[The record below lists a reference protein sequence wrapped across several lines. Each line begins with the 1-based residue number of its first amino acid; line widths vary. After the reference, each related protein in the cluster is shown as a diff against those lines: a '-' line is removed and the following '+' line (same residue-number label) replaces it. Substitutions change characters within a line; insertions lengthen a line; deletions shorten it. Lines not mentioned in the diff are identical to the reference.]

1 MTKLSITLT
10 VVALSVTFGSAHA
23 YSFEPS
29 SRPVTQIAAPVPQF
43 ATDGEVCTVKIT
55 PELARML
62 ALPEG

>member
-10 VVALSVTFGSAHA
+10 VIALSVTFGSAHA

-29 SRPVTQIAAPVPQF
+29 FQPVTQI

-62 ALPEG
+62 ALPED